1 MFLLYFVVSKFVQLL
16 NTFEN
21 VSFRLFMSSI
31 YCILVLIT
39 QQFKTSSS
47 KKHREKEIKKLVFA
61 KEPRA
66 TGKVGLADFLYFLR
80 ACGSKS
86 GLFSHDASNLRT
98 IL

>member
-1 MFLLYFVVSKFVQLL
+1 
-16 NTFEN
+16 
-21 VSFRLFMSSI
+21 MSSI

-47 KKHREKEIKKLVFA
+47 KKHQEKEIKKLVFA